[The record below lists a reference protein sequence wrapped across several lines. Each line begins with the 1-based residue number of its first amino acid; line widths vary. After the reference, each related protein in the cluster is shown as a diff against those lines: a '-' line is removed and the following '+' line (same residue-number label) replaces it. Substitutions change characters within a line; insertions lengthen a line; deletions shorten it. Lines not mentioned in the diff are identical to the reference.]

1 MTLIAILK
9 IGVAKSMGM
18 NLVTR
23 VDAGN
28 FAPRQNDDAMIFSL
42 YSKIIAKLMY

>member
-23 VDAGN
+23 VDTGN
-28 FAPRQNDDAMIFSL
+28 FAPQQNDDAMIFSL
-42 YSKIIAKLMY
+42 YSKIISQLMY

>member
-18 NLVTR
+18 NLVMR

-28 FAPRQNDDAMIFSL
+28 FVPWQNDDAMIFSL

>member
-9 IGVAKSMGM
+9 IDVAKSMGM
-18 NLVTR
+18 NLVMR
-23 VDAGN
+23 VDVGN
-28 FAPRQNDDAMIFSL
+28 FAPRQNNDAMIFSL

>member
-9 IGVAKSMGM
+9 IDVAKSMGM
-18 NLVTR
+18 NLVMR
-23 VDAGN
+23 VDVGN
-28 FAPRQNDDAMIFSL
+28 FAPRQNDAMIFSL